1 MEAAEHGKEEV
12 AGVVVKS
19 YGQEL
24 VEREERRGRQVRQ
37 GEAMERA

>member
-1 MEAAEHGKEEV
+1 MEASEHGKEEV